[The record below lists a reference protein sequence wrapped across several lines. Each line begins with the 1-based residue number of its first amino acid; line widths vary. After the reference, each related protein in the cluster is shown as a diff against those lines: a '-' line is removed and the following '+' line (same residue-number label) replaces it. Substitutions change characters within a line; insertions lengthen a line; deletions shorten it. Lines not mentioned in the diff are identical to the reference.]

1 VGTTGQIAATT
12 TVATAGQIIATTH
25 LEEEVKEV

>member
-1 VGTTGQIAATT
+1 VGTTGQIVATT
-12 TVATAGQIIATTH
+12 TVATTGQIVATTH